1 MLFIG
6 RAAIGPA
13 NLTRETPLDAR
24 LDGTSPHLHDR
35 ATGQSAG
42 WVDDDA
48 AIHVRNRDGDPAR
61 RLQLQ

>member
-1 MLFIG
+1 MWFID

-35 ATGQSAG
+35 ATGQSPG
-42 WVDDDA
+42 
-48 AIHVRNRDGDPAR
+48 
-61 RLQLQ
+61 